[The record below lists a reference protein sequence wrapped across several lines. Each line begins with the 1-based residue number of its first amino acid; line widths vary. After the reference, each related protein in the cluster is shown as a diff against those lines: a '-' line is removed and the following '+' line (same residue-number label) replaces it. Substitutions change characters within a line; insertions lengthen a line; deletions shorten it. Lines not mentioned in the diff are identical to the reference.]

1 MAKQKQTKT
10 SQVPQT
16 NPAVISIGENIVVK
30 EEDGM
35 TWVGFKTEH
44 RGGVSPSGKTLRVAS
59 TLGNTKLPNGVTV
72 GMNAYVPNPNR

>member
-35 TWVGFKTEH
+35 TWVGFKSAH
-44 RGGVSPSGKTLRVAS
+44 RGNISPSGKTLRVAS
-59 TLGNTKLPNGVTV
+59 TLGNVKLPSGITV
-72 GMNAYVPNPNR
+72 GLNAYVPNPNR